1 MGSVLAYP
9 ALVWLLANTP
19 TSTAATYAYVNP
31 VVALVLV
38 VLLDERVSVAAL
50 VGAGIVLGSVVVVV
64 RQDVSA

>member
-1 MGSVLAYP
+1 VLGA
-9 ALVWLLANTP
+9 
-19 TSTAATYAYVNP
+19 
-31 VVALVLV
+31 